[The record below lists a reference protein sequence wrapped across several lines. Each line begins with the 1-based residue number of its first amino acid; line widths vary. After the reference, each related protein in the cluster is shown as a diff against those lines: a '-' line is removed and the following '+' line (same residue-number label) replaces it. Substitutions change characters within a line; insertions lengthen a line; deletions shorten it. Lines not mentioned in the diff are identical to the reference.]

1 MPALPIRTR
10 RFRRH
15 ANVLPFL
22 GPNPND
28 FLPIPPLLSFVSF
41 LLNSP
46 AASCSD
52 TTRAR
57 LPFVSPVLRSTSTT
71 PPHRPSSGI
80 PFHHTKFNNTAPPH
94 QNQRLHSI
102 VTKLNDTVHHKVQQ
116 HHFIVTRF
124 NDSVTSSSSTTS
136 SHRHQ
141 VQRLH
146 HTVTKFN
153 DSITLSPHSKIP
165 PHRHQVQ
172 THRLI
177 ATKFNGTKLKDIF
190 NSDGFNFH

>member
-1 MPALPIRTR
+1 
-10 RFRRH
+10 
-15 ANVLPFL
+15 
-22 GPNPND
+22 
-28 FLPIPPLLSFVSF
+28 
-41 LLNSP
+41 
-46 AASCSD
+46 
-52 TTRAR
+52 

-177 ATKFNGTKLKDIF
+177 ATKFNGTKLKDILIVTVLTF
-190 NSDGFNFH
+190 IRLFSSADPRFEDEGPLLLGIGGGQARCTHTVRTGT